1 VRRAIIHDALGNTYP
16 RYRDMKQGYSGS
28 TVQLIGNL
36 VEKISSDQTF
46 VHSQERQK
54 DLIAFSQKISVLP
67 RIDHMDGQAIYME
80 YVDGEEGLTEQN
92 ARQAGR
98 ALRLLHDQRGYDH
111 TCMTGVDWLVQMA
124 NDNLAQM
131 DTSQRIL
138 PEIEADYPCDALIH
152 SEPVQFIEKKDGA
165 IVFID
170 FEGIGMGSRYQD
182 IGFVYYITM
191 KDDQPEIYTAF
202 MNGYQSEPIQIEL
215 VRVKKLAGI
224 ISLAYA
230 GFAEFEKRMG
240 LGLRLLGETDQK

>member
-1 VRRAIIHDALGNTYP
+1 
-16 RYRDMKQGYSGS
+16 
-28 TVQLIGNL
+28 
-36 VEKISSDQTF
+36 
-46 VHSQERQK
+46 
-54 DLIAFSQKISVLP
+54 
-67 RIDHMDGQAIYME
+67 
-80 YVDGEEGLTEQN
+80 
-92 ARQAGR
+92 
-98 ALRLLHDQRGYDH
+98 
-111 TCMTGVDWLVQMA
+111 MA

-152 SEPVQFIEKKDGA
+152 SEPVQFIEKKDGS

-230 GFAEFEKRMG
+230 GFAEFEKRME
-240 LGLRLLGETDQK
+240 LGLRLLGETNQK